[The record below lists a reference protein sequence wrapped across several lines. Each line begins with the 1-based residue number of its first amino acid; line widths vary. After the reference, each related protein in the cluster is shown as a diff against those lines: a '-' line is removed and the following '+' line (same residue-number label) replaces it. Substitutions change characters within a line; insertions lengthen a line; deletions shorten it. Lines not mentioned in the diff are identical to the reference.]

1 MSKTTITVEIFQC
14 DHTDDSSNRCTIKGE
29 RSSIKEC
36 GICAM
41 DLCSRHYQFLTV
53 TRHGGTLLSYYFCNE
68 HANEFING
76 LVETYGDTRPQA
88 SPNMGK

>member
-14 DHTDDSSNRCTIKGE
+14 DYTNESDERCALQGE

-36 GICAM
+36 VKCGM

-53 TRHGGTLLSYYFCNE
+53 NRHGGNILSYYFCHE
-68 HANEFING
+68 HANEFIDT
-76 LVETYGDTRPQA
+76 LIESFGDTRPVSYA
-88 SPNMGK
+88 GIAK